1 MKLVRK
7 QFLHL
12 AAGAAALPVLSDMA
26 AAQAWPARPVR
37 LIVPFPPGGT
47 TDIFARIA
55 AQKLS
60 EHFGKQFYIENIA
73 GATGNVGAAQAAR
86 ATPDGY
92 TVLFAFSSYVVTPT
106 LFAKLPF
113 DPNKDLTPVMLAVA
127 ATNVL
132 TINPSVPA
140 RNLGDLV
147 PLIKANPGKYNY
159 ASGGVGTQAHLLGEM
174 LRLSLALD
182 IVHVPFNGG
191 GPEIASIVAGHT
203 PIGWSALSSAAQQ
216 IKAGQ
221 LLALA
226 VASKT
231 RSQLFPEIP
240 TTAEAGYPDIQ
251 GDSWVGVL
259 VPAGTPNEI
268 IGVLHREMVT
278 ILALPDVKERLP
290 ALGFEVVAS
299 TPREFATR
307 IKAEIESWGKVI
319 RVVNIKQD

>member
-1 MKLVRK
+1 M
-7 QFLHL
+7 
-12 AAGAAALPVLSDMA
+12 PV
-26 AAQAWPARPVR
+26 
-37 LIVPFPPGGT
+37 T
-47 TDIFARIA
+47 
-55 AQKLS
+55 
-60 EHFGKQFYIENIA
+60 
-73 GATGNVGAAQAAR
+73 
-86 ATPDGY
+86 
-92 TVLFAFSSYVVTPT
+92 
-106 LFAKLPF
+106 
-113 DPNKDLTPVMLAVA
+113 LAVA

-140 RNLGDLV
+140 RTLGDLIA
-147 PLIKANPGKYNY
+147 LIKSNPGKYNY

-278 ILALPDVKERLP
+278 ILALPDVKKRLP
-290 ALGFEVVAS
+290 ALGFEIVAS
-299 TPREFATR
+299 TPAEFATR

-319 RVVNIKQD
+319 RAANIKQD

>member
-1 MKLVRK
+1 MRLLRR
-7 QFLHL
+7 QFLQL
-12 AAGAAALPVLSDMA
+12 AAGAAAVPVLSDMA

-73 GATGNVGAAQAAR
+73 GATGNVGAAQVAR

-92 TVLFAFSSYVVTPT
+92 TVLFTFSSYVVNPT

-113 DPNKDLTPVMLAVA
+113 DPNKDLAPVTLAVT

-132 TINPSVPA
+132 AINPSVPV
-140 RNLGDLV
+140 RNLGDLIA
-147 PLIKANPGKYNY
+147 LIKSNPGKYNY

-203 PIGWSALSSAAQQ
+203 PIGWSALVSAAQQ

-231 RSQLFPEIP
+231 RSTLFPEIP

-268 IGVLHREMVT
+268 IGLLHREMVT
-278 ILALPDVKERLP
+278 ILTLPDVKERLP

-299 TPREFATR
+299 TPGEFATR
-307 IKAEIESWGKVI
+307 IKAEIESWAKVI
-319 RVVNIKQD
+319 RAANIKQD